1 MPTSLG
7 ISQVVPQRSGHASVC
22 SASPRSV
29 RARSATRSGFRAH
42 SPSPKTGDAAAVEV
56 KGWHTERFTPSYLWS
71 WPQLFYFARAEATAA
86 VTALLGRDD
95 FRRILVV
102 SRLGDRGR
110 EEVVTYANERGVE
123 IMEFAPILSDLI
135 ARTPL
140 DRSAGSDAE
149 HMIRV
154 LKTYGFVT
162 EPGSSP
168 A

>member
-1 MPTSLG
+1 MIRYRPLRHP
-7 ISQVVPQRSGHASVC
+7 PQAL
-22 SASPRSV
+22 
-29 RARSATRSGFRAH
+29 
-42 SPSPKTGDAAAVEV
+42 DAAAVEV
-56 KGWHTERFTPSYLWS
+56 KGWHTERFTPSYLRA
-71 WPQLFYFARAEATAA
+71 WPRLFYFARPEATAA
-86 VTALLGRDD
+86 ISALLGRDD

-110 EEVVTYANERGVE
+110 EEVLAYANERGVE

-154 LKTYGFVT
+154 LKTYGFI
-162 EPGSSP
+162 
-168 A
+168 AAR